1 MRLKPV
7 FQFQIHLGRPQ
18 KCLIFKADS
27 TTCGVANVLVMESAF
42 YAFCEEGERGEAHA
56 AGVLI
61 LRWLAY

>member
-1 MRLKPV
+1 
-7 FQFQIHLGRPQ
+7 
-18 KCLIFKADS
+18 LIFKADS